1 MALMKDHVVFW
12 PSLGSRLL
20 MNEDQACFLELII
33 VLFLRASVFLQ
44 AAINDGDRGD
54 RSHSFS
60 ACLAVE
66 KAAWQES
73 FHQGRRGSLGGGGMR
88 GCEDLRKVD

>member
-1 MALMKDHVVFW
+1 
-12 PSLGSRLL
+12 

-73 FHQGRRGSLGGGGMR
+73 FHQGRRGSLGGGDAG
-88 GCEDLRKVD
+88 LRRFTESGLAGG